1 MTIADMTAERI
12 FRTELFHLGNETKRR
27 LIELLVSSLDFSG
40 RKGEAEKER
49 LMEKVC
55 GAWNDDGLTANEEV
69 ELVSKARVQ
78 GKTRKIEEL

>member
-1 MTIADMTAERI
+1 MAVADMIAERI

-27 LIELLVSSLDFSG
+27 LIELLFSSLDFSG

>member
-49 LMEKVC
+49 LMETVC
-55 GAWNDDGLTANEEV
+55 GAWNDDGLTADEEA
-69 ELVSKARVQ
+69 ELVRKARVQ